1 MGSPIAF
8 LTETWRGNG
17 RGEYPTMD
25 SFDYEEEMRF
35 QPALR
40 TCC

>member
-8 LTETWRGNG
+8 LTGTWRGNG

-25 SFDYEEEMRF
+25 SFDYEEEMQF